1 MIKFHYISIN
11 YAGGGGGGQ
20 SMDLYLA
27 ANMIHT
33 AQMFSG

>member
-11 YAGGGGGGQ
+11 YAGGGGGQ